1 MKWQLHLWTA
11 ISAALLLACA
21 TSFAQAPIVQPH
33 TQADRI
39 VVEKSKRVMKLMR
52 GGEVLKT
59 YQVALG
65 RQPVGAKDRQ
75 GDHKT
80 PEGIYSV
87 DSKKP
92 NGRFHRALHISYP
105 SAADR
110 ENARKLGVEP
120 GGDVEIHGL
129 GSMWGWVGAAHRKVD
144 WTDGCIAVTN
154 EEIDEIWPLVEVG
167 TAVEIRP

>member
-1 MKWQLHLWTA
+1 MKRR
-11 ISAALLLACA
+11 ICLLVCV
-21 TSFAQAPIVQPH
+21 PIVLLCTIVIAQTKNAGPS
-33 TQADRI
+33 TRADRI
-39 VVEKSKRVMKLMR
+39 VVEKSKRQMKLMH
-52 GGEVLKT
+52 GSEVLKT

-65 RQPVGAKDRQ
+65 KQPVGAKNRQ

-80 PEGIYSV
+80 PEGVYSV
-87 DSKKP
+87 DVKKP
-92 NGRFHRALHISYP
+92 NSRFHRALHISYP
-105 SAADR
+105 SASDR
-110 ENARKLGVEP
+110 QNAKKLGQDP